1 MSPLFAAIL
10 TIILIIV
17 IFIAI
22 IIGVKNSQSMRDDLE
37 DTGKKHH
44 RSDKNIGGDP
54 ATWTPEN
61 IPSNQNKNLG
71 GDTRT

>member
-22 IIGVKNSQSMRDDLE
+22 IIGVKSYQEMRDDRE
-37 DTGKKHH
+37 HVENKAHH
-44 RSDKNIGGDP
+44 KPKNIGGDP
-54 ATWTPEN
+54 ASWN
-61 IPSNQNKNLG
+61 VKSSHN
-71 GDTRT
+71 